1 MQRIA
6 GILVIGL
13 LSFVFVFAQDAQQE
27 NSPKIEFVE
36 QSYDF
41 GEITQDSI
49 VHHVFKFA
57 NTGNDTLKIHRVKSS

>member
-1 MQRIA
+1 MHIMIRSV
-6 GILVIGL
+6 LFTL
-13 LSFVFVFAQDAQQE
+13 LLFIFVFAQDTKQE
-27 NSPKIEFVE
+27 DTPKIEFAE

-49 VHHVFKFA
+49 VHHVFKFT